1 MSADQI
7 HPFSVLYGKP
17 RKPVQP
23 GAFTLELT
31 PEQREKLQKLC
42 SECGVEVGHLEVE
55 LVEGK
60 IAPAAVLFGMT
71 A

>member
-1 MSADQI
+1 MSPRDI
-7 HPFSVLYGKP
+7 NIEGLHGRI

-31 PEQREKLQKLC
+31 PEQQEKLAKLC
-42 SECGVEVGHLEVE
+42 SETGTEIKGLEVE
-55 LVEGK
+55 LLEGK
-60 IAPAAVLFGMT
+60 IAPAAVLFGLV